1 MNGKKMLSLFA
12 LSLAALI
19 LVGAQSAARAQATT
33 VTSNASVPFADTAVS
48 CDGETV
54 NVSGKMHL
62 LAHVTTDARSGRH
75 IVLQINTASIKGVGE
90 SSGSEYVSSAT
101 NHDSIND
108 PDTFGGQSEHTVTT
122 KFLLVGKGRLPD
134 MFVKTTMHITVNAN
148 GEVTAEVTNVTAEC
162 R

>member
-1 MNGKKMLSLFA
+1 MNGKKWLSLFA

-19 LVGAQSAARAQATT
+19 IVGAESAARAQAST
-33 VTSNASVPFADTAVS
+33 VTSNASFPFADTAVS

-62 LAHVTTDARSGRH
+62 LAHVTTDARGGRH
-75 IVLQINTASIKGVGE
+75 VTLQINTAGVKGIGE
-90 SSGSEYVSSAT
+90 SSGSEYVSSST
-101 NHDSIND
+101 NNDSIND
-108 PDTFGGQSEHTVTT
+108 PDTTGGQSEYTTTT

-134 MFVKTTMHITVNAN
+134 MFVKTTMHVTVNAN
-148 GEVTAEVTNVTAEC
+148 GEVTAEVTNVRAEC